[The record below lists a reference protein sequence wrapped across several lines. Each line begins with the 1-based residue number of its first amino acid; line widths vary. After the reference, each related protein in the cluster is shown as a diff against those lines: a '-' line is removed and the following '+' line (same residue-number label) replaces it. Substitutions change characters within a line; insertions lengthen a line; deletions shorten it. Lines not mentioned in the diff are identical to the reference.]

1 MEEPV
6 PDPAPAPPGA
16 PQTLQLRL
24 HLQRAGAGRRWS
36 AELTLPGAAG
46 RLAFPD
52 LDALARYL
60 ARLDRP
66 PCGLR

>member
-1 MEEPV
+1 MDDPAAM
-6 PDPAPAPPGA
+6 PAPAAVPL
-16 PQTLQLRL
+16 PQQLELRL
-24 HLQRAGAGRRWS
+24 HLRRPGADRRWS

>member
-1 MEEPV
+1 M
-6 PDPAPAPPGA
+6 DDDAPPA
-16 PQTLQLRL
+16 APPSPPQTLQLRL
-24 HLQRAGAGRRWS
+24 HLQRTDAGRRWS
-36 AELTLPGAAG
+36 AELTLPGAVG

-66 PCGLR
+66 PRGLR